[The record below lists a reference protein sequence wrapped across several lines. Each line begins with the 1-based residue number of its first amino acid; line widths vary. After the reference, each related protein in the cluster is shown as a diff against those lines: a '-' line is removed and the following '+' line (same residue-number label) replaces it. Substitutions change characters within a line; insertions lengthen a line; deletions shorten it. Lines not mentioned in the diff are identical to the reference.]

1 MEYNG
6 IRLLQILARMGLFSN
21 PVGVGNSRQREY
33 EIAREVNGAAGR
45 PGLGGD
51 SIPGLVSFLRTFSRA
66 STIVAILVGCV
77 VLAGWTLDAGVFG
90 PFLPGPV
97 AMNPVSAVG
106 FVLAGVSAWLLQDER
121 TEGRKR
127 WISQACALVVVFVGL
142 ARLLQVLFGLELGID
157 QALFPGRLA
166 SEAVSTGFPNRMA
179 FDTALDFV
187 LIGGALLYMDRRT
200 RHGRWASQYFV
211 LAVLVLSVLA
221 FAGYI
226 YGVANLY
233 RNTSYIP
240 IAAMT
245 FVVLSAG
252 VLCAHPERGLMAV
265 VTSSNMGGV
274 VARRLLPAAILVP
287 LVLGWFRLRGQQV
300 GLYGTELGVSLITV
314 ANMFV
319 VAALVWWSARLL
331 YRIDGERRLAEEETR
346 TARERAEEAN
356 RAKSEFLANMSHE
369 IRTPMNGIIGMT
381 DLLLDT
387 PLDADQ
393 REYAQTVRYSSQ
405 SLLAILNDILDFSKI
420 EAGSLGLETID
431 FDLRREVEEVAA
443 LLAGRAQEKGLELAS
458 YVEPGTLTAV
468 RGDPFRLRQ
477 VLTNILGNAIKFT
490 EEGEVT
496 LRADLVEDTPDA
508 ATVYFEVSDTGIGM
522 TEEQRSRLFNPFTQ
536 ADAST
541 TRRYGGTG
549 LGLAISKQL
558 VLMMGGEIGV
568 RSEPGVGSTFWF
580 TARLEKRPEGG
591 RTTRVP
597 RAGLRDLR
605 VLIVDDHETNQRIL
619 QKQISSWDM
628 RDGMAE
634 NGPEAL
640 ELLRAAVERR
650 EAYDLAVLDMQMP
663 DIDGIQLARAISSD
677 PAISSTRL
685 VLLTSIGI
693 NINETARKA
702 GVEVVLNKPVRQS
715 QLHDALATML
725 GAPTEIQA
733 RPSRGGV
740 RTALHATPA
749 AGGPASRGHV
759 LLVEDYPVNQ
769 MVATRMLERSGYQ
782 VDAVSNGREAVE
794 ALSNI
799 PYRAVLMDVQM
810 PEMDGYEATA
820 EIRRRERSGS
830 HTPIIAMTA
839 DAMQGDREKALAAGM
854 DDYIAKSVKY
864 EDLEAVLERWIPQ
877 PEQEP
882 LEQRSDG
889 AAGANENSPALDLS
903 VLESRRGPQKDEEP
917 DKLARIV
924 GLFIEDVP
932 LRLEELRQAVER
944 GEAQEVEETAHML
957 KGGSGYM
964 GAVRMSEICAGL
976 QELGASGELSRAPE
990 LLDELE
996 AEFKRIRPAL
1006 EAAVTT
1012 N

>member
-1 MEYNG
+1 
-6 IRLLQILARMGLFSN
+6 
-21 PVGVGNSRQREY
+21 
-33 EIAREVNGAAGR
+33 
-45 PGLGGD
+45 
-51 SIPGLVSFLRTFSRA
+51 
-66 STIVAILVGCV
+66 VAILVGCV

-121 TEGRKR
+121 AEGRRR
-127 WISQACALVVVFVGL
+127 WISRACALVVVLVGL
-142 ARLLQVLFGLELGID
+142 ARLLQVLLGLELGID
-157 QALFPGRLA
+157 QALFPETLA
-166 SEAVSTGFPNRMA
+166 SEAASTGFPNRMA

-187 LIGGALLYMDRRT
+187 LIGGALLYLDGRT
-200 RHGRWASQYFV
+200 RHGRWASQY
-211 LAVLVLSVLA
+211 LALVVIVLSVLA

-233 RNTSYIP
+233 GNTSYIP
-240 IAAMT
+240 ISTMT
-245 FVVLSAG
+245 FLIFSAG
-252 VLCAHPERGLMAV
+252 VLCAHPKRGLMAV
-265 VTSSNMGGV
+265 VTSRNMGGV
-274 VARRLLPAAILVP
+274 VARRLLPATILVP

-319 VAALVWWSARLL
+319 IAALVWWSARLL
-331 YRIDGERRLAEEETR
+331 YKIDGERKLAEEETR
-346 TARERAEEAN
+346 AARERAEEAN

-381 DLLLDT
+381 DLLLET
-387 PLDADQ
+387 PLGDEQ
-393 REYAQTVRYSSQ
+393 REYAETVRYSGQ

-420 EAGSLGLETID
+420 EAGSLGLETIN

-443 LLAGRAQEKGLELAS
+443 LLAGPAHEKGLELAS
-458 YVEPGTLTAV
+458 FVEPGTPTAI

-477 VLTNILGNAIKFT
+477 ILTNILGNAIKFT

-496 LRADLVEDTPDA
+496 LRAELVEDTPDT
-508 ATVYFEVSDTGIGM
+508 ATVCFEVSDTGIGM
-522 TEEQRSRLFNPFTQ
+522 TEEQRSRLFKPFTQ

-580 TARLEKRPEGG
+580 TTRLQKRPES
-591 RTTRVP
+591 TRLTPVP

-605 VLIVDDHETNQRIL
+605 ALIVDDHETNRRIL
-619 QKQISSWDM
+619 QKQISSWGM

-634 NGPEAL
+634 DGAEAL
-640 ELLRAAVERR
+640 EMLRAAAESG
-650 EAYDLAVLDMQMP
+650 EAYDLVVLDMQMP
-663 DIDGIQLARAISSD
+663 GMDGIQLARAISAD

-693 NINETARKA
+693 NVNEEARRA
-702 GVEVVLNKPVRQS
+702 GVEVVLSKPVRQS
-715 QLHDALATML
+715 QLHDTLATML
-725 GAPTEIQA
+725 GAPAETQVA
-733 RPSRGGV
+733 PSREGLSP
-740 RTALHATPA
+740 APHATPA
-749 AGGPASRGHV
+749 AEVRASRGHV
-759 LLVEDYPVNQ
+759 LLAEDYPVNQ
-769 MVATRMLERSGYQ
+769 MVAIRMLERSGYR
-782 VDAVSNGREAVE
+782 VDAVNNGREAVE
-794 ALSNI
+794 ALSRA
-799 PYRAVLMDVQM
+799 PYVAILMDVQM

-820 EIRRRERSGS
+820 EIRRREESGR

-839 DAMQGDREKALAAGM
+839 DAMQGDRERALAAGM
-854 DDYIAKSVKY
+854 DDYIAKPVQR
-864 EDLEAVLERWIPQ
+864 EELDTMLERWIP
-877 PEQEP
+877 EQEP
-882 LEQRSDG
+882 STQRSDG
-889 AAGANENSPALDLS
+889 DARASAGTPALVLS
-903 VLESRRGPQKDEEP
+903 VLESRRGPQDGGEP

-924 GLFIEDVP
+924 GLFIDDVP
-932 LRLEELRQAVER
+932 LRLGELRQAVES
-944 GEAQEVEETAHML
+944 GEAQKVEETAHML

-964 GAVRMSEICAGL
+964 GATHMAEICAMIQGL
-976 QELGASGELSRAPE
+976 GTSGELSRAPE
-990 LLDELE
+990 LLDALE
-996 AEFKRIRPAL
+996 AEFERIRPAL

-1012 N
+1012 K

>member
-1 MEYNG
+1 
-6 IRLLQILARMGLFSN
+6 
-21 PVGVGNSRQREY
+21 
-33 EIAREVNGAAGR
+33 
-45 PGLGGD
+45 
-51 SIPGLVSFLRTFSRA
+51 
-66 STIVAILVGCV
+66 VAILVGCM
-77 VLAGWTLDAGVFG
+77 VLVGWTLDAGVFG
-90 PFLPGPV
+90 RILPGPV
-97 AMNPVSAVG
+97 AINPLSAVG
-106 FVLAGVSAWLLQDER
+106 LLLAGVSAWLLQDER
-121 TEGRKR
+121 ADRRAR
-127 WISQACALVVVFVGL
+127 WISRACAVVVALVGL
-142 ARLLQVLFGLELGID
+142 VRLIQVLFGLGPGID
-157 QALFPGRLA
+157 KILFLERLV
-166 SEAVSTGFPNRMA
+166 SEAALTGFPNRMA

-187 LIGGALLYMDRRT
+187 LIGGALLFLDRRT
-200 RHGRWASQYFV
+200 PRALWASQYLALTVFV
-211 LAVLVLSVLA
+211 FSVLA
-221 FAGYI
+221 FAGYV

-233 RNTSYIP
+233 GNTSYIP
-240 IAAMT
+240 IASMT

-265 VTSSNMGGV
+265 VTSRNVGGV

-300 GLYGTELGVSLITV
+300 GLYGTELGVSLFTV

-331 YRIDGERRLAEEETR
+331 HRIDGERKLAEKEMR
-346 TARERAEEAN
+346 AARERAEEAN

-369 IRTPMNGIIGMT
+369 IRTPMNGVIGMT

-387 PLDADQ
+387 HLDEEQ
-393 REYAQTVRYSSQ
+393 REYAKTVHYSSQ
-405 SLLAILNDILDFSKI
+405 TLLAILNDILDFSKI
-420 EAGSLGLETID
+420 EAGSLGLETIN
-431 FDLRREVEEVAA
+431 FELRREVEEVAA
-443 LLAGRAQEKGLELAS
+443 LLAGHAHEKGLELVS
-458 YVEPGTLTAV
+458 FVEPGTPTAV

-496 LRADLVEDTPDA
+496 LRAELLEDTPDT
-508 ATVYFEVSDTGIGM
+508 ATVCFEVSDTGIGM
-522 TEEQRSRLFNPFTQ
+522 TEEQRSRLFKPFTQ

-568 RSEPGVGSTFWF
+568 RSEPGEGSTFWF
-580 TARLEKRPEGG
+580 TTRFEKRPEDG
-591 RTTRVP
+591 RATP
-597 RAGLRDLR
+597 ISRAGLRDLR
-605 VLIVDDHETNQRIL
+605 VLIVDDHETNRRIL
-619 QKQISSWDM
+619 HKQISSWGM

-634 NGPEAL
+634 NGAVAL
-640 ELLRAAVERR
+640 ELLRAAAESG

-663 DIDGIQLARAISSD
+663 DMDGIQLARAISSE

-693 NINETARKA
+693 NINETARMA

-725 GAPTEIQA
+725 GTPTEAQA
-733 RPSRGGV
+733 RPSRRGV
-740 RTALHATPA
+740 GPPSHPTSA
-749 AGGPASRGHV
+749 AEVQASRGHV

-769 MVATRMLERSGYQ
+769 MVATRMLERSGYR
-782 VDAVSNGREAVE
+782 VDAVNNGREAVE
-794 ALSNI
+794 AVSNI
-799 PYRAVLMDVQM
+799 PYGAVLMDVQM

-820 EIRRRERSGS
+820 EIRRREESGR

-839 DAMQGDREKALAAGM
+839 DAMQGDRERALASGM
-854 DDYIAKSVKY
+854 DDYLAKPVKH
-864 EDLEAVLERWIPQ
+864 EELETVLERWIPH
-877 PEQEP
+877 PEQES
-882 LEQRSDG
+882 LEQMSDG
-889 AAGANENSPALDLS
+889 AAEANEDAPALDLS
-903 VLESRRGPQKDEEP
+903 VLESRRGPQRDGEP

-924 GLFIEDVP
+924 GLFIDDVP
-932 LRLEELRQAVER
+932 LRLEELRQAVES
-944 GEAQEVEETAHML
+944 GEAQKVEETAHML
-957 KGGSGYM
+957 KGGTGYM
-964 GAVRMSEICAGL
+964 GAVQMAKICARIQG
-976 QELGASGELSRAPE
+976 LGASGELSHVPE

-1006 EAAVTT
+1006 EAAVTA